1 MDMKNPGFDTIAVHG
16 GYEPKENN
24 FSMTPPIYQTNAYD
38 FVTTERAAAL
48 FGLKEDGDI
57 YSRISNP
64 TVRVFEDRMALLE
77 GGSAAVAFSSGHNAI
92 FSLVTNLC
100 ESGDEIVAARKIY
113 GGAVNMLG
121 QTFGQF
127 GVRTTFIDSDNLL
140 AWEEAITDRTKLFFF
155 ETVSNPGAAVADIA
169 PICEIAHRHGILVVV
184 DSTFTTPYLCR
195 PFEFGADI
203 VVHSATKYICGHGN
217 AMGGIVI
224 ESGKFDYRNNP
235 RYRAFGEPDA
245 SYHGVVFARD
255 FPNAP
260 FCARLRNKYLRDIGG
275 CMSPNTA
282 YLMLIGLE
290 TLSLRVKK
298 HCENGET
305 VAKYLQAHPKVKN
318 VSYPSL
324 PGSKYLRVCKKY
336 LPNGCG
342 AVFTCELGGDRAKCA
357 EFMDRLKIFAN
368 VSNVCDS
375 RSMVNHSA
383 STTHAQ
389 LDAKQLAAAG
399 ISEGTVRFSVGIE
412 DPADLVA
419 DLEQALSVL

>member
-1 MDMKNPGFDTIAVHG
+1 MKNPGFDTIAIHG
-16 GYEPKENN
+16 GYDPKQNN
-24 FSMTPPIYQTNAYD
+24 FCMTPPIYETNAYD
-38 FVTTERAAAL
+38 FGTTDRAAAL

-64 TVRVFEDRMALLE
+64 TVRFFEDRMALLE
-77 GGSAAVAFSSGHNAI
+77 GGTGAVSFSSGHNAI
-92 FSLVTNLC
+92 FSLIANLC
-100 ESGDEIVAARKIY
+100 ESGDEIVSARKIY
-113 GGAVNMLG
+113 GGAINMFG

-127 GVRTTFIDSDNLL
+127 GVKTTFVDGDNLL
-140 AWEEAITDRTKLFFF
+140 AWEEAITDRTKLVFF
-155 ETVSNPGAAVADIA
+155 ETISNPGAAVADIA
-169 PICEIAHRHGILVVV
+169 PICEIAHRHDVLVVV

-224 ESGKFDYRNNP
+224 ESGKFDYLNSP
-235 RYRAFGEPDA
+235 RYRQFSEPDA

-255 FPNAP
+255 FANAP
-260 FCARLRNKYLRDIGG
+260 FCARLRSKYRRDIGG
-275 CMSPNTA
+275 CMSANTA
-282 YLMLIGLE
+282 FLMLIGLE
-290 TLSLRVKK
+290 TLSLRMKK
-298 HCENGET
+298 HCENGEII
-305 VAKYLQAHPKVKN
+305 AQYLLAHPKVNN

-324 PGSKYLRVCKKY
+324 PGSKYLRICQKV
-336 LPNGCG
+336 LPKGCG
-342 AVFTCELGGDRAKCA
+342 SVFCVELGGDRQKCA

-389 LDAKQLAAAG
+389 LTEKQLAAAG
-399 ISEGTVRFSVGIE
+399 ISEGTVRFSVGLE
-412 DPADLVA
+412 DPADLIA

>member
-1 MDMKNPGFDTIAVHG
+1 MKNRGFDTIAVHG
-16 GYEPKENN
+16 GYDPKENN
-24 FSMTPPIYQTNAYD
+24 FSMTVPIYETNAYD
-38 FVTTERAAAL
+38 FGTTERAAAL

-77 GGSAAVAFSSGHNAI
+77 GGTGAVAFSSGHNAI
-92 FSLVTNLC
+92 FSLVANLC
-100 ESGDEIVAARKIY
+100 ESGDEIVSARKIY

-127 GVRTTFIDSDNLL
+127 GVKTNFIDGDNLL
-140 AWEEAITDRTKLFFF
+140 AWEESITDRTKMFFF

-169 PICEIAHRHGILVVV
+169 PICEIAHRHGVLVVV

-217 AMGGIVI
+217 AMGGVVI
-224 ESGKFDYRNNP
+224 ESGKFDYQNNP
-235 RYRAFGEPDA
+235 RYRQFAEPDV

-255 FPNAP
+255 FAKTP
-260 FCARLRNKYLRDIGG
+260 FCARLRSKYLRDIGG
-275 CMSPNTA
+275 CMSANTA
-282 YLMLIGLE
+282 YLMLLGLE
-290 TLSLRVKK
+290 TLSLRMKK
-298 HCENGET
+298 HCENGEI
-305 VAKYLQAHPKVKN
+305 VAQYLLAHPKVKS

-324 PGSKYLRVCKKY
+324 PESKYLRVCKKY
-336 LPNGCG
+336 LPRGCG
-342 AVFTCELGGDRAKCA
+342 SVFACELGGDRFKCA
-357 EFMDRLKIFAN
+357 EFMDRLKVFAN

-383 STTHAQ
+383 STTHSQ

-412 DPADLVA
+412 DPADLIA

>member
-1 MDMKNPGFDTIAVHG
+1 MEKPGFDTIAIHG
-16 GYEPKENN
+16 GYDPKANN
-24 FSMTPPIYQTNAYD
+24 FCMTPPIYETNAYD
-38 FVTTERAAAL
+38 FGTTDRAAAL

-64 TVRVFEDRMALLE
+64 TVRFFEDRMVLLE
-77 GGSAAVAFSSGHNAI
+77 GGTGAVAFSSGHNAI
-92 FSLVTNLC
+92 FSLIANLC
-100 ESGDEIVAARKIY
+100 ESGDEIVSARKIY
-113 GGAVNMLG
+113 GGAVNMFG
-121 QTFGQF
+121 QTYAQF
-127 GVRTTFIDSDNLL
+127 DVKTTFVDGDNLL

-169 PICEIAHRHGILVVV
+169 PICEIAHRHGVLVVV

-224 ESGKFDYRNNP
+224 ESGKFDYKNNP
-235 RYRAFGEPDA
+235 RYRQFDEPDA
-245 SYHGVVFARD
+245 SYHGVVFAED
-255 FPNAP
+255 FANAP
-260 FCARLRNKYLRDIGG
+260 FCARLRSKYLRDIGG
-275 CMSPNTA
+275 CMSANTA
-282 YLMLIGLE
+282 FLMLIGLE
-290 TLSLRVKK
+290 TLSLRMKK
-298 HCENGET
+298 HCENGEAI
-305 VAKYLQAHPKVKN
+305 AKYLLTHPKVKS

-324 PGSKYLRVCKKY
+324 PGSKYLRTCQKY

-342 AVFTCELGGDRAKCA
+342 SVFTCELGGDRKNCA

-389 LDAKQLAAAG
+389 LDEKQLAAAG
-399 ISEGTVRFSVGIE
+399 ISEGTVRFSVGLE
-412 DPADLVA
+412 DPADLIA
-419 DLEQALSVL
+419 DLEQALSVV